1 MGLPIFIS
9 LCLENERKW
18 IKIHIHY
25 KGTKRMASGAI
36 DASKLENEL
45 VAFVEGHPETFSPQ
59 DIINLRRSI
68 IIQCFQIAG
77 TPNSS
82 HPHVIHA
89 VKLIMENIHN
99 KLKVKTI
106 NTSQDVKDALRKFEL
121 CVECQSI
128 IGNAG
133 GNEMLH
139 PPSPPDYRENLY
151 GLVKRKINE
160 YHAKVLKL
168 WADMLVREG
177 EITPQAI
184 NETETVVKTKD
195 GYERKLRELC
205 GNPSGKVFDRGHVKK
220 LENSV
225 LIEFLSLFRVAT
237 LAQMT
242 ANYGNIGPLDTI
254 VVSIISQFV
263 DNQLNLLR
271 LTCNVVQR
279 PFPVYAY
286 LSSETLDLCTQSIG
300 HFPDENEFAYFEP
313 PFKPLSPSFWVEAPM
328 STPTSPLTSPPTST
342 PTSTPTFK
350 GGKKTRRKANKK
362 RKHFNNSRRRIRRR

>member
-1 MGLPIFIS
+1 
-9 LCLENERKW
+9 
-18 IKIHIHY
+18 
-25 KGTKRMASGAI
+25 MASGAS
-36 DASKLENEL
+36 ASKLENEL

-68 IIQCFQIAG
+68 IIHCFQIAG
-77 TPNSS
+77 TPNYS
-82 HPHVIHA
+82 HPHVISA

-99 KLKVKTI
+99 KLYAKTI

-128 IGNAG
+128 IENAG

-168 WADMLVREG
+168 WADRLVREG

-184 NETETVVKTKD
+184 NEMETVVKTKD
-195 GYERKLRELC
+195 GYEQKLRELC
-205 GNPSGKVFDRGHVKK
+205 GNPSGKVFDRGQVKK

-263 DNQLNLLR
+263 DNNQLNLLR

-279 PFPVYAY
+279 SFPVYAY
-286 LSSETLDLCTQSIG
+286 LSSETLDRCTQSIG
-300 HFPDENEFAYFEP
+300 HFPAENEFADFEAP
-313 PFKPLSPSFWVEAPM
+313 IGILGPEFWVEAPTTSPPTSTPT
-328 STPTSPLTSPPTST
+328 STPTSPPTSPPTST

-362 RKHFNNSRRRIRRR
+362 RKHFNNSRRRIRRRR

>member
-1 MGLPIFIS
+1 MTRWCIIHWHLLYIS
-9 LCLENERKW
+9 FLENERKW
-18 IKIHIHY
+18 IKIPVHY
-25 KGTKRMASGAI
+25 KRTKRMAS

-82 HPHVIHA
+82 HPHVIYA

-99 KLKVKTI
+99 KLYAKTI

-168 WADMLVREG
+168 WADRLVREG

-184 NETETVVKTKD
+184 NEMETVVKTKD
-195 GYERKLRELC
+195 GYEQKLRELC

-225 LIEFLSLFRVAT
+225 LIEFLSLFHVAT
-237 LAQMT
+237 PVQMT
-242 ANYGNIGPLDTI
+242 AKYDNIGSLDII
-254 VVSIISQFV
+254 VLQIISQFV
-263 DNQLNLLR
+263 DNNQLNLLH
-271 LTCNVVQR
+271 LTYNVVQR

-286 LSSETLDLCTQSIG
+286 LSSE
-300 HFPDENEFAYFEP
+300 FEP
-313 PFKPLSPSFWVEAPM
+313 PFEPLSPSYWI
-328 STPTSPLTSPPTST
+328 S

-362 RKHFNNSRRRIRRR
+362 RKHSNNRRHKR

>member
-1 MGLPIFIS
+1 MTRLGVIRLHLWANICWS
-9 LCLENERKW
+9 NERKW

-25 KGTKRMASGAI
+25 KGTKRMASGAS
-36 DASKLENEL
+36 DASKLENDL

-77 TPNSS
+77 SPTAN
-82 HPHVIHA
+82 HPQVIYA

-106 NTSQDVKDALRKFEL
+106 NTSQDVKDALRNFEL

-128 IGNAG
+128 IGNTG

-177 EITPQAI
+177 EITLQAI

-195 GYERKLRELC
+195 GYEQKLRELY
-205 GNPSGKVFDRGHVKK
+205 GNPSGKVWDRGHVKK
-220 LENSV
+220 LDNSV
-225 LIEFLSLFRVAT
+225 LIEFLSLFHVAT

-242 ANYGNIGPLDTI
+242 ANYGNIGPLDNI

-263 DNQLNLLR
+263 DNNQLNLLR
-271 LTCNVVQR
+271 LTCNVVQM

-286 LSSETLDLCTQSIG
+286 LSSDTLDLCTQSIG
-300 HFPDENEFAYFEP
+300 HFPNGTEFANCAIDSLFE
-313 PFKPLSPSFWVEAPM
+313 PLSPSFWE
-328 STPTSPLTSPPTST
+328 SPISPISPIS
-342 PTSTPTFK
+342 PTFK
-350 GGKKTRRKANKK
+350 GGKKTRRKANKNSN
-362 RKHFNNSRRRIRRR
+362 RRHSRRR